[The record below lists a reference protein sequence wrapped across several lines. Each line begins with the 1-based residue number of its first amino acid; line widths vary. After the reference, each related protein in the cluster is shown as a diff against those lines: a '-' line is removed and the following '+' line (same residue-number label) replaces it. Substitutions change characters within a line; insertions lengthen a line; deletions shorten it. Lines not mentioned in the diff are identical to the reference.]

1 MTQSRII
8 DLLGPDGNAFALMAQ
23 ASHLAKQLS
32 LDDKKIIAE
41 MNSGDYKNL
50 CEVFE
55 RYFSDYVELQNKEI
69 ATGELD
75 PKETILP
82 TGGHL

>member
-1 MTQSRII
+1 M
-8 DLLGPDGNAFALMAQ
+8 
-23 ASHLAKQLS
+23 K
-32 LDDKKIIAE
+32 
-41 MNSGDYKNL
+41 SGDYKNL

>member
-41 MNSGDYKNL
+41 MKSGDYKNL
-50 CEVFE
+50 FQRLC
-55 RYFSDYVELQNKEI
+55 
-69 ATGELD
+69 
-75 PKETILP
+75 
-82 TGGHL
+82 